1 MTRRRKNIVQEET
14 LVDIV
19 KTKEDAQDYFERNRY
34 GILGVLG
41 IAALLL
47 GGYLFYKYGMIKP
60 REKEALERMYQAEFQ
75 FSRDSFALALESPG
89 GEGEGF
95 LDIIENYGGTKA
107 ANLAKYYA
115 GISYLNL
122 GRNDEAIEYLNS
134 HSATGDITPIWKNGA
149 LGDAYSEK
157 GDFDKAISYYSKA
170 ADAKDD
176 VSGPYFLNKLGLL
189 KKKQGDNSGALKAF
203 QRIKDDFP
211 ESTEGRQAE
220 KYITMLENM

>member
-1 MTRRRKNIVQEET
+1 MTRRRKDLEKEET

-34 GILGVLG
+34 GILGALG
-41 IAALLL
+41 IAAILL

-95 LDIIENYGGTKA
+95 LDIIENYGGTNA

-122 GRNDEAIEYLNS
+122 GRNDEAIEYLS
-134 HSATGDITPIWKNGA
+134 AHSATGNITPTWKNGA

-157 GDFDKAISYYSKA
+157 GEFDKAISFYSKA
-170 ADAKDD
+170 ASAEDEA
-176 VSGPYFLNKLGLL
+176 SGPYFLNKLGLL
-189 KKKQGDNSGALKAF
+189 KKKQGDNAGALQAF
-203 QRIKDDFP
+203 TKIKDKFP
-211 ESTEGRQAE
+211 NSTEGRLAQ